1 MASAKPAIEEVSG
14 FLGVGSLE
22 ILGIFFILDGTS
34 GFLAFVEA
42 YAKTSA
48 WAILVAVPLLVVA
61 YVFGII
67 SSLGVEALLERFLPS
82 KLTPT
87 LFRAVSESKNDALMQ
102 KYLDAERHGLL
113 LHGCVAAFLLLVVG
127 SWAEVPM
134 MAPFGFV
141 GYIGLFGGIAVAVL
155 CPLLARRIQR
165 QVAVYAHAIT
175 GPTSA
180 LQASTM
186 PPNNALNTDAQQAGS
201 ARSPGA
207 G

>member
-1 MASAKPAIEEVSG
+1 MG
-14 FLGVGSLE
+14 LLE
-22 ILGIFFILDGTS
+22 ILGFFFVLDGTS
-34 GFLAFVEA
+34 GFFVFVEA

-48 WAILVAVPLLVVA
+48 WAILVAAPLLVVA

-67 SSLGVEALLERFLPS
+67 SSLGIQALLERSLPS
-82 KLTPT
+82 ELTPS
-87 LFRAVSESKNDALMQ
+87 LFRAVSESKNDALIQ
-102 KYLDAERHGLL
+102 KYLDAERHTLL
-113 LHGCVAAFLLLVVG
+113 LHGCVAGFLLLAVG

-141 GYIGLFGGIAVAVL
+141 GYIGLIGGVAVAAV

-165 QVAVYAHAIT
+165 QVAVFAEAIT
-175 GPTSA
+175 VPESA
-180 LQASTM
+180 PMVGAM
-186 PPNNALNTDAQQAGS
+186 PPNNPLKTDAQQTGS

>member
-82 KLTPT
+82 ELTPT
-87 LFRAVSESKNDALMQ
+87 LFRVVSESKNDALMQ

-113 LHGCVAAFLLLVVG
+113 LHGCVAAFLLLAVG

-134 MAPFGFV
+134 MTPFGFV
-141 GYIGLFGGIAVAVL
+141 GYIGLIGGVAVVVL

-165 QVAVYAHAIT
+165 QVAVFAQAIT

-180 LQASTM
+180 PQASAM